1 MKKSYPFFLLFSL
14 ILALSACK
22 KGNNDISNADRNFDT
37 SLPSG
42 QMIFSQL
49 PVDLSDIG
57 YIMPL
62 GHLAPPGHTRP
73 SDHIYFV
80 DIPAGT
86 ILYAPASGKVL
97 DTYTFD
103 EGNGQHDNRIT
114 IGVTNTASY
123 YFMHVLLDNG
133 IKIGDKIEAGQRL
146 GILGATSVVN
156 FDMGTMVKTI
166 NLPFID
172 PKLYGLGSLHCDSP
186 IKHFPKDMQNAL
198 YAKVRRLGPD
208 KDGKICYDVDGKLS
222 GNWIAQ
228 DAKSFDPLKKDNYDS
243 YFVSF
248 VYGNYDPSKM
258 TISIGNDSFFTSVTG
273 NTTLQGAHVFYVQ
286 DDAVKFED
294 VTPSSGKQVYKLYD
308 TGEFDPN
315 LNQRV
320 GLLIVQM
327 LDDQKIKIELFDD
340 TTADNHDFTSNAKIY
355 VR

>member
-1 MKKSYPFFLLFSL
+1 M

-22 KGNNDISNADRNFDT
+22 KDNNDISNADRNFDT

-42 QMIFSQL
+42 QMLFSQF
-49 PVDLSDIG
+49 PVDTSDIG
-57 YIMPL
+57 YIIPL
-62 GHLAPPGHTRP
+62 GHLAPPRHTRP
-73 SDHIYFV
+73 SDHIYFM

-103 EGNGQHDNRIT
+103 EGNGQFDNRIT

-123 YFMHVLLDNG
+123 YFMHLLLDDG
-133 IKIGDKIEAGQRL
+133 IKIGCKIKTGQRL
-146 GILGATSVVN
+146 GTLGAAN
-156 FDMGTMVKTI
+156 MIGFDMGAMVKTI

-186 IKHFPKDMQNAL
+186 IKHFPKNMQNAL
-198 YAKVRRLGPD
+198 YAKVRRLGPE
-208 KDGKICYDVDGKLS
+208 KDGKICYDIDGKLS
-222 GNWIAQ
+222 GNWIAE
-228 DAKSFDPLKKDNYDS
+228 DATTFDPLKTDNYAS

-258 TISIGNDSFFTSVTG
+258 TISIGNDSFFTSVNG
-273 NTTLQGAHVFYVQ
+273 NSSFQSVKLFYIQ
-286 DDAVKFED
+286 NDATKFED
-294 VTPSSGKQVYKLYD
+294 VTPATGKQMYQLYG
-308 TGEFDPN
+308 TSEFGSN
-315 LNQRV
+315 LNQHE

-327 LDDQKIKIELFDD
+327 MVNQKIKIELFDD
-340 TTADNHDFTSNAKIY
+340 TTANDHDFTSNAKIY